1 MEDKERAMRAM
12 VENQFSI
19 ADIIFVLDV
28 IGDRLAHSSNLS
40 MKQVDLLPVIKALSL
55 SGSFLVNEDSFNTV
69 LSTLMMHAASRDIS
83 QTDVIVALM
92 YSLLEIMHSI
102 CILTSDDFVEVRKE
116 IREKIT
122 DKTMFEWLES
132 KLDVVPISSVDE
144 LYDRMKETIGCDGDC
159 DSCDRKEEHHPEEK
173 DDNKPEVPTSGKVT
187 SGKKNIH

>member
-1 MEDKERAMRAM
+1 MEDKEKAMRSM
-12 VENQFSI
+12 VENQFSL

-83 QTDVIVALM
+83 QTDIIVSLM

-116 IREKIT
+116 IRAKIT

-132 KLDVVPISSVDE
+132 KLDVVPVSSVDE
-144 LYDRMKETIGCDGDC
+144 IYNRMKESIGCDGDC
-159 DSCDRKEEHHPEEK
+159 DNCDRQDEHHPEK
-173 DDNKPEVPTSGKVT
+173 DNELDIPTPGKGT